1 MTKKYQ
7 YHKWLKGISN
17 MKKPI
22 NKEHCGCSDHKD
34 EVELSRRKFLSLG
47 MALSAGLIFSKFGYA
62 KNISAKHPGLSFM
75 NPLNAQADSVIVLW
89 LAGAPSQFETF
100 SPKPKSKNGGSTKAI
115 QSNVSGIELAE
126 NLPLL
131 SQQMD
136 KVTLIRTLTSKE
148 GNHNRASYLMHT
160 SYPPTG
166 VVKHPSFGAIT
177 VKELG
182 GAKEFEL
189 PYFIS
194 ISGPSYSAEFLG
206 KEYSPYV
213 IKDVN
218 KPLENIAKFKD
229 VDDSRF
235 TKRLELLNE
244 MESSFYSEKGL
255 EDIKE
260 RQVIYDKS
268 VKMMNS
274 PLIKAFDLSEES
286 DVMRKAYGEN
296 DFGKGC
302 LMARRLVE
310 TGVKFVEVT
319 LDGWDTHQDNFTRS
333 ASLCKQLDPAFSTL
347 ISDLSQRGMLER
359 TLVLC
364 LGEFGR
370 TPAINANEG
379 RDHYPDAFACAV
391 AGGGIRGGR
400 VYGET
405 NDDGNQIVSNKVTPG
420 NLFAT
425 LSHQLGI
432 DYNKV
437 IYSPQGR
444 PLTYVNEGK
453 VIEELV
459 S

>member
-1 MTKKYQ
+1 
-7 YHKWLKGISN
+7 
-17 MKKPI
+17 
-22 NKEHCGCSDHKD
+22 
-34 EVELSRRKFLSLG
+34 
-47 MALSAGLIFSKFGYA
+47 MALSAGVIFSKFGFAKSIAA
-62 KNISAKHPGLSFM
+62 KNPNLSFM
-75 NPLNAQADSVIVLW
+75 NPLNAQAENVIVLW

-100 SPKPKSKNGGSTKAI
+100 SPKTKSKNGGITKAI
-115 QSNVSGIELAE
+115 QTNISGIELSE

-131 SQQMD
+131 AGQMD

-177 VKELG
+177 AKELG
-182 GAKEFEL
+182 GAKEFDL

-194 ISGPSYSAEFLG
+194 LSGPSYSAEFLG

-213 IKDVN
+213 IKDVT
-218 KPLENIAKFKD
+218 KPLQNIAKFKD
-229 VDDSRF
+229 VDDTRF
-235 TKRLELLNE
+235 TERMKILNR
-244 MESSFYSEKGL
+244 MEDSFYKEKGL

-260 RQVIYDKS
+260 HQLIYEKS

-274 PLIKAFDLSEES
+274 PLIKAFDISEEP
-286 DVMRKAYGEN
+286 DVLKKAYGEN

-319 LDGWDTHQDNFTRS
+319 LDGWDTHQDNFTRVTN
-333 ASLCKQLDPAFSTL
+333 LCKKLDPAFSTL
-347 ISDLSQRGMLER
+347 VQDLSQRGMLDK

-364 LGEFGR
+364 MGEFGR

-379 RDHYPDAFACAV
+379 RDHYPDAFACAIS
-391 AGGGIRGGR
+391 GGGIRGGR

-405 NDDGNQIVSNKVTPG
+405 NDDGNQIVSNPVTPG

-432 DYNKV
+432 DFNKV
-437 IYSPQGR
+437 NHSPQGR
-444 PLTYVNEGK
+444 PLKYVNEGS

-459 S
+459 SG

>member
-1 MTKKYQ
+1 M
-7 YHKWLKGISN
+7 IN
-17 MKKPI
+17 
-22 NKEHCGCSDHKD
+22 NKEHCGQNDHKD
-34 EVELSRRKFLSLG
+34 EVELSRRKFLSLS
-47 MALSAGLIFSKFGYA
+47 MALSTGLIFSKFGFAKSIAA
-62 KNISAKHPGLSFM
+62 KNPSLSFM
-75 NPLNAQADSVIVLW
+75 NPLNAQAENVIVLW

-100 SPKPKSKNGGSTKAI
+100 SPKPKSKNGGLTRAI
-115 QSNVSGIELAE
+115 PTNVAGIELAE

-131 SQQMD
+131 AQQMD

-177 VKELG
+177 AKELG
-182 GAKEFEL
+182 GAREFDL

-194 ISGPSYSAEFLG
+194 LTGPSYSAEFLG

-213 IKDVN
+213 IKDVT
-218 KPLENIAKFKD
+218 KPLQNIAKFKD
-229 VDDSRF
+229 VDDTRF
-235 TKRLELLNE
+235 AERMKLLNQ
-244 MESSFYSEKGL
+244 MEDNFYKEKGL

-260 RQVIYDKS
+260 HQLIYEKS
-268 VKMMNS
+268 VRMMNS
-274 PLIKAFDLSEES
+274 PLIKAFDISEEP
-286 DVMRKAYGEN
+286 DVLKKAYGEN

-319 LDGWDTHQDNFTRS
+319 LDGWDTHQDNFSRVS
-333 ASLCKQLDPAFSTL
+333 NLCKKLDPAFSTL
-347 ISDLSQRGMLER
+347 VQDLSQRGMLDR

-364 LGEFGR
+364 MGEFGR
-370 TPAINANEG
+370 TPAINANDG
-379 RDHYPDAFACAV
+379 RDHYPDAFACAI

-405 NDDGNQIVSNKVTPG
+405 NDDGNQIISNPVTPG

-437 IYSPQGR
+437 IHSPQGR
-444 PLTYVNEGK
+444 PLKYVNEGS

>member
-1 MTKKYQ
+1 M
-7 YHKWLKGISN
+7 IN
-17 MKKPI
+17 
-22 NKEHCGCSDHKD
+22 NKEHCGQNDHKD
-34 EVELSRRKFLSLG
+34 EVELSRRKFLSLS
-47 MALSAGLIFSKFGYA
+47 MALSTGLIFSKFGFAKSIAA
-62 KNISAKHPGLSFM
+62 KNPNLSFM
-75 NPLNAQADSVIVLW
+75 NPMNAQAENVIVLW

-100 SPKPKSKNGGSTKAI
+100 SPKPKSKNGGSTKSI
-115 QSNVSGIELAE
+115 QTNIAGIELAA

-131 SQQMD
+131 AEQMD

-177 VKELG
+177 AKELG
-182 GAKEFEL
+182 GAKEFDL

-194 ISGPSYSAEFLG
+194 LTGPSYSAEFLG

-213 IKDVN
+213 IKDVT
-218 KPLENIAKFKD
+218 KPLQNIAKFKD
-229 VDDSRF
+229 VDDTRF
-235 TKRLELLNE
+235 AERMKLLNE
-244 MESSFYSEKGL
+244 MEDTFYKEKGL

-260 RQVIYDKS
+260 HQMIYEKS
-268 VKMMNS
+268 VRMMDS
-274 PLIKAFDLSEES
+274 PLIKAFDIS
-286 DVMRKAYGEN
+286 DEPDVLKKAYGEN

-302 LMARRLVE
+302 LMARRLIE

-319 LDGWDTHQDNFTRS
+319 LDGWDTHQNNFTRVS
-333 ASLCKQLDPAFSTL
+333 NLCKKLDPAFSTL
-347 ISDLSQRGMLER
+347 VQDLSQRGMLER

-364 LGEFGR
+364 MGEFGR
-370 TPAINANEG
+370 TPNINGNEG
-379 RDHYPDAFACAV
+379 RDHYPDAFACAI

-405 NDDGNQIVSNKVTPG
+405 NDDGNQIVSNPVTPG

-425 LSHQLGI
+425 LSRQLGI

-437 IYSPQGR
+437 IHSPQGR
-444 PLTYVNEGK
+444 PLKYVNEGS

>member
-1 MTKKYQ
+1 MKQHKKKEQ
-7 YHKWLKGISN
+7 QIS
-17 MKKPI
+17 
-22 NKEHCGCSDHKD
+22 EHCGSGDHKD
-34 EVELSRRKFLSLG
+34 EVEISRRKFLSLS
-47 MALSAGLIFSKFGYA
+47 MALSTGLIFSKFGFAKSVAA
-62 KNISAKHPGLSFM
+62 KNPGLSFM

-100 SPKPKSKNGGSTKAI
+100 SPKTKSKNGGTTKAI
-115 QSNVSGIELAE
+115 QTNVAGIELAE

-136 KVTLIRTLTSKE
+136 KLTLIRTLTSKE

-177 VKELG
+177 AKELG
-182 GAKEFEL
+182 GAKEFDL
-189 PYFIS
+189 PYFVS
-194 ISGPSYSAEFLG
+194 LTGPSYSAEFLG
-206 KEYSPYV
+206 KEFSPYV
-213 IKDVN
+213 IKDVT
-218 KPLENIAKFKD
+218 KPLQNIAKFKD
-229 VDDSRF
+229 VDDTRF
-235 TKRLELLNE
+235 SERMKLLNQ
-244 MESSFYSEKGL
+244 MEDSFYKEKGL

-260 RQVIYDKS
+260 HQLIYEKS

-274 PLIKAFDLSEES
+274 PLIKAFDISEEP
-286 DVMRKAYGEN
+286 DVLKKAYGEN

-319 LDGWDTHQDNFTRS
+319 LDGWDTHQDNFTRVS
-333 ASLCKQLDPAFSTL
+333 NLCKKLDPAFSTL
-347 ISDLSQRGMLER
+347 VQDLSQRGLLDK

-364 LGEFGR
+364 MGEFGR
-370 TPAINANEG
+370 TPNINGNEG
-379 RDHYPDAFACAV
+379 RDHYPDAFACAI

-405 NDDGNQIVSNKVTPG
+405 NDDGNQIVSNPVTPG

-425 LSHQLGI
+425 LSHRLGI

-437 IYSPQGR
+437 IHSPQGR
-444 PLTYVNEGK
+444 PLKYVNEGS

>member
-1 MTKKYQ
+1 MKQHKKKEKQ
-7 YHKWLKGISN
+7 IS
-17 MKKPI
+17 
-22 NKEHCGCSDHKD
+22 EHCGCSDHKD
-34 EVELSRRKFLSLG
+34 EVEISRRKFLSLS
-47 MALSAGLIFSKFGYA
+47 MALSTGLLFSKFGFAKSVAA
-62 KNISAKHPGLSFM
+62 KNPGLSFM

-100 SPKPKSKNGGSTKAI
+100 SPKTKSKNGGSTKAI
-115 QSNVSGIELAE
+115 QTNVTGIELAE

-136 KVTLIRTLTSKE
+136 KLTLIRTLTSKE

-177 VKELG
+177 AKELG
-182 GAKEFEL
+182 GAKEFDL
-189 PYFIS
+189 PYFVS
-194 ISGPSYSAEFLG
+194 LTGPSYSAEFLG

-213 IKDVN
+213 IKDVT
-218 KPLENIAKFKD
+218 KPLQNIAKFKD
-229 VDDSRF
+229 VDDTRF
-235 TKRLELLNE
+235 AERMKLLNQ
-244 MESSFYSEKGL
+244 MENSFYKEKGL

-260 RQVIYDKS
+260 HQLIYEKS

-274 PLIKAFDLSEES
+274 PLIKAFDISEEP
-286 DVMRKAYGEN
+286 DVLKKAYGEN
-296 DFGKGC
+296 SFGKGC

-319 LDGWDTHQDNFTRS
+319 LDGWDTHQDNFTRVS
-333 ASLCKQLDPAFSTL
+333 NLCKKLDPAFSTL
-347 ISDLSQRGMLER
+347 VQDLSQRGMLDR

-364 LGEFGR
+364 MGEFGR

-379 RDHYPDAFACAV
+379 RDHYPDAFACAI

-405 NDDGNQIVSNKVTPG
+405 NDDGNQIVSNPVTPG

-437 IYSPQGR
+437 IHSPQGR
-444 PLTYVNEGK
+444 PLKYVNEGS

>member
-1 MTKKYQ
+1 MSEKELVKKG
-7 YHKWLKGISN
+7 L
-17 MKKPI
+17 
-22 NKEHCGCSDHKD
+22 HCGCEDHKD
-34 EVELSRRKFLSLG
+34 EVELSRRKFLSLS
-47 MALSAGLIFSKFGYA
+47 MALSAGLIFSKFGFA
-62 KNISAKHPGLSFM
+62 KNIAAKNPNFSFM
-75 NPLNAQADSVIVLW
+75 NPLNAQAEAVIVLW

-115 QSNVSGIELAE
+115 ATNTSGIELAE

-131 SQQMD
+131 AQQMD
-136 KVTLIRTLTSKE
+136 KITLIRTLTSKE

-177 VKELG
+177 AKELG
-182 GAKEFEL
+182 GAKEFDL

-194 ISGPSYSAEFLG
+194 LTGPSYSAEFLG
-206 KEYSPYV
+206 KEFSPYV

-218 KPLENIAKFKD
+218 KPLQNIAKFKD
-229 VDDSRF
+229 VDETRF
-235 TKRLELLNE
+235 AERMKILNY
-244 MESSFYSEKGL
+244 MENNFYKEKGL

-260 RQVIYDKS
+260 HQVIYEKS

-274 PLIKAFDLSEES
+274 PLIKAFDISEES
-286 DVMRKAYGEN
+286 DVLKKAYGDN

-319 LDGWDTHQDNFTRS
+319 LDGWDTHQNNFTRVTNLS
-333 ASLCKQLDPAFSTL
+333 KKLDPAFSTL
-347 ISDLSQRGMLER
+347 VQDLSQRGMLDK

-364 LGEFGR
+364 MGEFGR

-379 RDHYPDAFACAV
+379 RDHYPDAFACAI

-405 NDDGNQIVSNKVTPG
+405 NDDGNQIIANPVTPG

-437 IYSPQGR
+437 NHSPQGR
-444 PLTYVNEGK
+444 PLKYVNEGS

>member
-1 MTKKYQ
+1 MKQHKKKEQ
-7 YHKWLKGISN
+7 QIS
-17 MKKPI
+17 
-22 NKEHCGCSDHKD
+22 EHCGCSDHKD
-34 EVELSRRKFLSLG
+34 EVEISRRKFLSLS
-47 MALSAGLIFSKFGYA
+47 MALSTGLIFSKFGFAKSVAA
-62 KNISAKHPGLSFM
+62 KNPGLSFM

-100 SPKPKSKNGGSTKAI
+100 SPKTKSKNGGSTKAI
-115 QSNVSGIELAE
+115 QTNVAGIELAE

-136 KVTLIRTLTSKE
+136 KLTLIRTLTSKE

-177 VKELG
+177 AKELG
-182 GAKEFEL
+182 GAKEFDL
-189 PYFIS
+189 PYFVS
-194 ISGPSYSAEFLG
+194 LTGPSYSAEFLG

-213 IKDVN
+213 IKDVT
-218 KPLENIAKFKD
+218 KPLQNIAKFKD
-229 VDDSRF
+229 VDDTRF
-235 TKRLELLNE
+235 AERMKLLNQ
-244 MESSFYSEKGL
+244 MEDSFYKEKGL

-260 RQVIYDKS
+260 HQLIYEKS

-274 PLIKAFDLSEES
+274 PLIKAFDISEEP
-286 DVMRKAYGEN
+286 DVLKKAYGEN
-296 DFGKGC
+296 NFGKGC

-319 LDGWDTHQDNFTRS
+319 LDGWDTHQDNFTRVS
-333 ASLCKQLDPAFSTL
+333 NLCKKLDPAFSTL
-347 ISDLSQRGMLER
+347 VQDLSQRGMLDR

-364 LGEFGR
+364 MGEFGR

-379 RDHYPDAFACAV
+379 RDHYPDAFACAI

-405 NDDGNQIVSNKVTPG
+405 NDDGNQIVSNPVTPG
-420 NLFAT
+420 NLFAS

-437 IYSPQGR
+437 IHSPQGR
-444 PLTYVNEGK
+444 PLKYVNEGS

>member
-1 MTKKYQ
+1 MKEKD
-7 YHKWLKGISN
+7 LIVKGL
-17 MKKPI
+17 
-22 NKEHCGCSDHKD
+22 HCGCSDHKE
-34 EVELSRRKFLSLG
+34 EVELSRRKFLSIS
-47 MALSAGLIFSKFGYA
+47 MALTSGLIFSKFGFA
-62 KNISAKHPGLSFM
+62 KNIARSNSSLTFM
-75 NPLNAQADSVIVLW
+75 NPLNAKAEAVIVLW

-100 SPKPKSKNGGSTKAI
+100 SPKPNSKNGGSTKSL
-115 QSNVSGIELAE
+115 QTSVPGIEISA
-126 NLPLL
+126 NLPMLAG
-131 SQQMD
+131 QID
-136 KVTLIRTLTSKE
+136 KLTIIRSLTSKE

-160 SYPPTG
+160 SYPPVG

-177 VKELG
+177 AKELG
-182 GAKEFEL
+182 GAKEFDL

-194 ISGPSYSAEFLG
+194 LAGPSYSAEFLG
-206 KEYSPYV
+206 KEFSPYV
-213 IKDVN
+213 IKDVD
-218 KPLENIAKFKD
+218 KPLQNIKKYKD

-235 TKRLELLNE
+235 AERINILNQ
-244 MESSFYSEKGL
+244 MEDSFYKEKGL

-260 RQVIYDKS
+260 HKLIYEKS

-286 DVMRKAYGEN
+286 DVLRQAYGDN
-296 DFGKGC
+296 SFGKGC

-319 LDGWDTHQDNFTRS
+319 LDGWDTHQDNFTRTS
-333 ASLCKQLDPAFSTL
+333 NLCKKLDPALSTL
-347 ISDLSQRGMLER
+347 LQDLSQKGMLDK

-364 LGEFGR
+364 MGEFGR
-370 TPAINANEG
+370 TPSINANEG
-379 RDHYPDAFACAV
+379 RDHYPNAFACAV

-405 NDDGNQIVSNKVTPG
+405 SEDGDQIISNPVTPE

-425 LSHQLGI
+425 LCSQLGI

-437 IYSPQGR
+437 NYSPQGR
-444 PLTYVNEGK
+444 PLKYVNSGS

>member
-1 MTKKYQ
+1 MSHKK
-7 YHKWLKGISN
+7 LIKGL
-17 MKKPI
+17 
-22 NKEHCGCSDHKD
+22 HCGCKDHKD
-34 EVELSRRKFLSLG
+34 EVELSRRKFLSLS
-47 MALSAGLIFSKFGYA
+47 MALTSGLIFSKFAYA
-62 KNISAKHPGLSFM
+62 KHIALKNPNLSFM
-75 NPLNAQADSVIVLW
+75 NPLSAQAEHVIVLW

-100 SPKPKSKNGGSTKAI
+100 SPKTKSKNGGSTKAI
-115 QSNVSGIELAE
+115 PTNVSGIELAE

-136 KVTLIRTLTSKE
+136 KITLIRSLTSKE

-160 SYPPTG
+160 SYPPVG

-177 VKELG
+177 AAELG
-182 GAKEFEL
+182 GAKEFDL

-194 ISGPSYSAEFLG
+194 LAGPSYSAEFLG
-206 KEYSPYV
+206 KQYSPYIV
-213 IKDVN
+213 KDVN
-218 KPLENIAKFKD
+218 KPLQNINKYGSI
-229 VDDSRF
+229 DDNRF
-235 TKRLELLNE
+235 EKRIDLLHEIEDN
-244 MESSFYSEKGL
+244 FYKEKGL
-255 EDIKE
+255 DDINDHK
-260 RQVIYDKS
+260 VIYDKS

-274 PLIKAFDLSEES
+274 PLIKAFDISEES
-286 DVMRKAYGEN
+286 DTLKQAYGNN

-319 LDGWDTHQDNFTRS
+319 LDGWDTHLDNFTRS
-333 ASLCKQLDPAFSTL
+333 SNLCKKLDPAFSTL
-347 ISDLSQRGMLER
+347 VQDLSQRGMLDK

-370 TPAINANEG
+370 TPAINTNDG
-379 RDHYPDAFACAV
+379 RDHYPDAFACAI
-391 AGGGIRGGR
+391 AGGGFKGGK

-405 NDDGNQIVSNKVTPG
+405 NDDGNKILSNPVTPE

-425 LSHQLGI
+425 LCFQLGI

-437 IYSPQGR
+437 NYSPQGR
-444 PLTYVNEGK
+444 PLKYVNNGT
-453 VIEELV
+453 VIEELI

>member
-1 MTKKYQ
+1 MSEKDLIKKG
-7 YHKWLKGISN
+7 L
-17 MKKPI
+17 
-22 NKEHCGCSDHKD
+22 HCGCKDHKEEA
-34 EVELSRRKFLSLG
+34 EVSRRKFLSIS
-47 MALSAGLIFSKFGYA
+47 MALTSGLILSKFGFA
-62 KNISAKHPGLSFM
+62 KSVAQNNPGLSFM
-75 NPLNAQADSVIVLW
+75 NPLNAKAEAVIVLW

-100 SPKPKSKNGGSTKAI
+100 SPKSKSKNGGSTKSI
-115 QSNVSGIELAE
+115 QSNVSGIELSE
-126 NLPLL
+126 HLPML

-136 KVTLIRTLTSKE
+136 KMTLIRSLTSKE

-160 SYPPTG
+160 SYPPVG

-177 VKELG
+177 AKELG
-182 GAKEFEL
+182 GAKEFDL

-194 ISGPSYSAEFLG
+194 LAGPSYSAEFLG

-213 IKDVN
+213 IKDID
-218 KPLENIAKFKD
+218 KPLQNIKKFKD
-229 VDDSRF
+229 VDDARF
-235 TKRLELLNE
+235 AERMNILSK
-244 MESSFYSEKGL
+244 MEDNFYKEKGL

-260 RQVIYDKS
+260 HKLIYEKS

-274 PLIKAFDLSEES
+274 PLIKAFDISEES
-286 DVMRKAYGEN
+286 DVLKQAYGDN
-296 DFGKGC
+296 SFGKGC

-319 LDGWDTHQDNFTRS
+319 LDGWDTHQDNFTRT
-333 ASLCKQLDPAFSTL
+333 ANLCKKLDPALSTL
-347 ISDLSQRGMLER
+347 LQDLSQKGMLDK

-364 LGEFGR
+364 MGEFGR

-379 RDHYPDAFACAV
+379 RDHYPNAFACAV

-400 VYGET
+400 IYGET
-405 NDDGNQIVSNKVTPG
+405 SDDGDQIISNPVTPE

-425 LSHQLGI
+425 LCSQLGI

-437 IYSPQGR
+437 NYSPQGR
-444 PLTYVNEGK
+444 PLKYVNSGI

>member
-1 MTKKYQ
+1 MSEKELIKKG
-7 YHKWLKGISN
+7 L
-17 MKKPI
+17 
-22 NKEHCGCSDHKD
+22 HCGCKDHKE
-34 EVELSRRKFLSLG
+34 EVEISRRKFLSVSI
-47 MALSAGLIFSKFGYA
+47 ALSAGLIFSKLGYA
-62 KNISAKHPGLSFM
+62 KHIAKKHSNLSFM
-75 NPLNAQADSVIVLW
+75 NPLNAQAEAVIVLW

-100 SPKPKSKNGGSTKAI
+100 SPKTKSKNGGITKAI
-115 QSNVSGIELAE
+115 QTNVSGIEVSE
-126 NLPLL
+126 YLPLL

-136 KVTLIRTLTSKE
+136 KLTLIRSLNSKE
-148 GNHNRASYLMHT
+148 GNHVRASYLMHT

-177 VKELG
+177 AKELG
-182 GAKEFEL
+182 GAKEFDL
-189 PYFIS
+189 PYFVS
-194 ISGPSYSAEFLG
+194 LSGPSYSAEFLG

-213 IKDVN
+213 IKDVKKPMQNIN
-218 KPLENIAKFKD
+218 KYAS
-229 VDDSRF
+229 VDDNRF
-235 TKRLELLNE
+235 NERIKLLNE
-244 MESSFYSEKGL
+244 LDDNFYKEKGL
-255 EDIKE
+255 DDIKE
-260 RQVIYDKS
+260 HKLIYEKS

-274 PLIKAFDLSEES
+274 PLIKAFDISEES
-286 DVMRKAYGEN
+286 DVLRQAYGDN

-333 ASLCKQLDPAFSTL
+333 ANLSKKLDSAFSTL
-347 ISDLSQRGMLER
+347 IQDLTQKGMLDK

-364 LGEFGR
+364 MGEFGR

-379 RDHYPDAFACAV
+379 RDHYPDAFACAI

-405 NDDGNQIVSNKVTPG
+405 NDDGNKIISNPVSPE

-425 LSHQLGI
+425 LCSQLGI

-437 IYSPQGR
+437 NHSPQGR
-444 PLTYVNEGK
+444 PLKYVNNGT
-453 VIEELV
+453 VIEELI

>member
-1 MTKKYQ
+1 MKESELIKKG
-7 YHKWLKGISN
+7 L
-17 MKKPI
+17 
-22 NKEHCGCSDHKD
+22 HCGCKDHKE
-34 EVELSRRKFLSLG
+34 EVEFSRRKFLSLS
-47 MALSAGLIFSKFGYA
+47 MALTSGLIFSKLGYA
-62 KNISAKHPGLSFM
+62 KHIALKNPDLSFM
-75 NPLNAQADSVIVLW
+75 NPLSAQAEAVIVLW

-100 SPKPKSKNGGSTKAI
+100 SPKTKSKNGGTTKAI
-115 QSNVSGIELAE
+115 ASNVSGIELAE
-126 NLPLL
+126 NLPLI

-136 KVTLIRTLTSKE
+136 KIALIRSLTSKE

-160 SYPPTG
+160 SYPPVG

-177 VKELG
+177 AKELG
-182 GAKEFEL
+182 GAKEFDL

-194 ISGPSYSAEFLG
+194 LSGPSYSAEFLG
-206 KEYSPYV
+206 KEFSPYV

-218 KPLENIAKFKD
+218 KPLQNINKFAS
-229 VDDSRF
+229 VTNSRF
-235 TKRLELLNE
+235 NDRIKLLNDIE
-244 MESSFYSEKGL
+244 DNFYNEKSL
-255 EDIKE
+255 DDINEHKT
-260 RQVIYDKS
+260 IYDKS
-268 VKMMNS
+268 VRMMNS
-274 PLIKAFDLSEES
+274 PLVKAFDISEES
-286 DVMRKAYGEN
+286 DTLKQAYGDN
-296 DFGKGC
+296 AFGKGC

-319 LDGWDTHQDNFTRS
+319 LDGWDTHQDNFTRTS
-333 ASLCKQLDPAFSTL
+333 NLCKKLDPAFSAL
-347 ISDLSQRGMLER
+347 VQDLSQRGMLDK

-391 AGGGIRGGR
+391 AGGGFKGG
-400 VYGET
+400 VAYGET
-405 NDDGNQIVSNKVTPG
+405 NEDGNKITQNPVSPE

-425 LSHQLGI
+425 LCFQLGI

-437 IYSPQGR
+437 NYSPQGR
-444 PLTYVNEGK
+444 PLKYINSGS

>member
-1 MTKKYQ
+1 MA
-7 YHKWLKGISN
+7 
-17 MKKPI
+17 
-22 NKEHCGCSDHKD
+22 NKNKEKLIDTEHCGCEDHKD
-34 EVELSRRKFLSLG
+34 EVELSRRKFLSLSV
-47 MALSAGLIFSKFGYA
+47 ALSAGVIFSKFGFAKSIAA
-62 KNISAKHPGLSFM
+62 KNSNLSFM
-75 NPLNAQADSVIVLW
+75 NPLNQQAEAVIVLW

-100 SPKPKSKNGGSTKAI
+100 SPKPKSKNGGTTKAI
-115 QSNVSGIELAE
+115 QTNVSGIEIAE
-126 NLPLL
+126 SMPLIAG
-131 SQQMD
+131 QMD
-136 KVTLIRTLTSKE
+136 KITLIRTLTSKE

-177 VKELG
+177 AKELG
-182 GAKEFEL
+182 GAKEFDL

-194 ISGPSYSAEFLG
+194 LTGPSYSAEFLG
-206 KEYSPYV
+206 KEYSPYI

-218 KPLENIAKFKD
+218 KPLQNIAKFKD
-229 VDDSRF
+229 VDDIRF
-235 TKRLELLNE
+235 SERMKILNQ
-244 MESSFYSEKGL
+244 MEDSFYKEKGL

-260 RQVIYDKS
+260 HQVIYEKS

-274 PLIKAFDLSEES
+274 PLIKAFDISEES
-286 DVMRKAYGEN
+286 DVLKKAYGDN

-319 LDGWDTHQDNFTRS
+319 LDGWDTHQDNFTRT
-333 ASLCKQLDPAFSTL
+333 ANLNKKLDPAFSTL
-347 ISDLSQRGMLER
+347 VQDLSQRGMLDK

-364 LGEFGR
+364 MGEFGR

-379 RDHYPDAFACAV
+379 RDHYPDAFCCAV

-405 NDDGNQIVSNKVTPG
+405 NDDGNQIVANPVTPG

-437 IYSPQGR
+437 NYSPQGR
-444 PLTYVNEGK
+444 PLKYVNEGS
-453 VIEELV
+453 VIEELI

>member
-1 MTKKYQ
+1 MKQNKI
-7 YHKWLKGISN
+7 KGKQFS
-17 MKKPI
+17 
-22 NKEHCGCSDHKD
+22 EHCGCNGHKD
-34 EVELSRRKFLSLG
+34 EVEISRRKFLSLS
-47 MALSAGLIFSKFGYA
+47 MALSTGLIFSKFGIA
-62 KNISAKHPGLSFM
+62 KNVAAKNPGLSFM

-100 SPKPKSKNGGSTKAI
+100 SPKTKSKNGGSTKAI
-115 QSNVSGIELAE
+115 QTNVAGIELAE

-131 SQQMD
+131 AQQMD
-136 KVTLIRTLTSKE
+136 KLTLIRTLTSKE

-177 VKELG
+177 AKELG
-182 GAKEFEL
+182 GAKEFDL
-189 PYFIS
+189 PYFVS
-194 ISGPSYSAEFLG
+194 LTGPSYSAEFLG

-213 IKDVN
+213 IKDVT
-218 KPLENIAKFKD
+218 KPLQNIVKFKD
-229 VDDSRF
+229 VDDTRF
-235 TKRLELLNE
+235 TERMKLLNQ
-244 MESSFYSEKGL
+244 MEDSFYKEKGL

-260 RQVIYDKS
+260 HQLIYEKS

-274 PLIKAFDLSEES
+274 PLIKAFDISEEP
-286 DVMRKAYGEN
+286 DVLKKAYGEN
-296 DFGKGC
+296 NFGKGC

-319 LDGWDTHQDNFTRS
+319 LDGWDTHQDNFTRVS
-333 ASLCKQLDPAFSTL
+333 NLCKKLDPAFSTL
-347 ISDLSQRGMLER
+347 VQDLSQRGMLDR

-364 LGEFGR
+364 MGEFGR

-379 RDHYPDAFACAV
+379 RDHYPDAFACAI

-405 NDDGNQIVSNKVTPG
+405 NDDGNQIVSNPVTPG
-420 NLFAT
+420 NLFAS

-437 IYSPQGR
+437 IHSPQGR
-444 PLTYVNEGK
+444 PLKYVNEGS

>member
-1 MTKKYQ
+1 MNKT
-7 YHKWLKGISN
+7 
-17 MKKPI
+17 I
-22 NKEHCGCSDHKD
+22 NKEHCGCNDHKD
-34 EVELSRRKFLSLG
+34 EVELSRRKFLSLS
-47 MALSAGLIFSKFGYA
+47 MALSTGLIFSKFGFAKGIAA
-62 KNISAKHPGLSFM
+62 KNPNLSFM
-75 NPLNAQADSVIVLW
+75 NPLNAQADNVIVLW

-100 SPKPKSKNGGSTKAI
+100 SPKTKSKNGGATKAI
-115 QSNVSGIELAE
+115 QTNISGIELAE

-131 SQQMD
+131 AGQMD
-136 KVTLIRTLTSKE
+136 MVTLIRTLTSKE

-160 SYPPTG
+160 SHPPTG

-177 VKELG
+177 AKELG
-182 GAKEFEL
+182 GAKEFDL

-194 ISGPSYSAEFLG
+194 LTGPSYSAEFLG

-218 KPLENIAKFKD
+218 KPLQNIAKFKD
-229 VDDSRF
+229 VDDTRF
-235 TKRLELLNE
+235 AERMKLLNQ
-244 MESSFYSEKGL
+244 MEDSFYKEKGL

-260 RQVIYDKS
+260 HQLIYEKS
-268 VKMMNS
+268 VRMMNS
-274 PLIKAFDLSEES
+274 PLIKAFDISEEP
-286 DVMRKAYGEN
+286 DVLKKAYGEN

-319 LDGWDTHQDNFTRS
+319 LDGWDTHQDNFSRVS
-333 ASLCKQLDPAFSTL
+333 NLCKKLDPAFSTL
-347 ISDLSQRGMLER
+347 LQDLSQRGMLDR

-364 LGEFGR
+364 MGEFGR

-379 RDHYPDAFACAV
+379 RDHYPDAFACAIS
-391 AGGGIRGGR
+391 GGGIRGGR

-405 NDDGNQIVSNKVTPG
+405 NDDGNQIISNPVTPG
-420 NLFAT
+420 NLFGT

-432 DYNKV
+432 DFNKV
-437 IYSPQGR
+437 IHSPQGR
-444 PLTYVNEGK
+444 PLKYVNDGS
-453 VIEELV
+453 VIEELI

>member
-1 MTKKYQ
+1 MNKT
-7 YHKWLKGISN
+7 
-17 MKKPI
+17 I
-22 NKEHCGCSDHKD
+22 NKEHCGCNDHKD
-34 EVELSRRKFLSLG
+34 EVELSRRKFLSLS
-47 MALSAGLIFSKFGYA
+47 MALSTGLIFSKFGFAKSIAA
-62 KNISAKHPGLSFM
+62 KNPNLSFM
-75 NPLNAQADSVIVLW
+75 NPLNAQAENVIVLW

-100 SPKPKSKNGGSTKAI
+100 SPKPKSKNGGTTKAI
-115 QSNVSGIELAE
+115 QTNISGIELSE

-131 SQQMD
+131 AGQMD

-177 VKELG
+177 AKELG
-182 GAKEFEL
+182 GAKEFDL

-194 ISGPSYSAEFLG
+194 LTGPSYSAEFLG

-213 IKDVN
+213 IKDVT
-218 KPLENIAKFKD
+218 KPLQNIAKFKD
-229 VDDSRF
+229 VDDTRF
-235 TKRLELLNE
+235 TERMKLLNQ
-244 MESSFYSEKGL
+244 MEDSFFKEKGL

-260 RQVIYDKS
+260 HQLIYEKS
-268 VKMMNS
+268 VRMMNS
-274 PLIKAFDLSEES
+274 PLIKAFDISEEP
-286 DVMRKAYGEN
+286 DVLKKAYGEN

-319 LDGWDTHQDNFTRS
+319 LDGWDTHQDNFTRVYN
-333 ASLCKQLDPAFSTL
+333 LCKKLDPAFSTL
-347 ISDLSQRGMLER
+347 VQDLSQRGMLER

-364 LGEFGR
+364 MGEFGR

-379 RDHYPDAFACAV
+379 RDHYPDAFACAI

-400 VYGET
+400 VFGET
-405 NDDGNQIVSNKVTPG
+405 NDDGNQIVSNPVTPG

-432 DYNKV
+432 DFNKV
-437 IYSPQGR
+437 IHSPQGR
-444 PLTYVNEGK
+444 PLKYVNEGS

>member
-1 MTKKYQ
+1 MKQNKNREK
-7 YHKWLKGISN
+7 HISD
-17 MKKPI
+17 
-22 NKEHCGCSDHKD
+22 HCGQNDHKD
-34 EVELSRRKFLSLG
+34 EVELSRRKFLSLS
-47 MALSAGLIFSKFGYA
+47 MALSTGLIFSKFGFAKSIAA
-62 KNISAKHPGLSFM
+62 KNPNLSFM
-75 NPLNAQADSVIVLW
+75 NPLNAQAENVIVLW

-100 SPKPKSKNGGSTKAI
+100 SPKPKSKNGGSTKSI
-115 QSNVSGIELAE
+115 QTNIAGIELSE

-131 SQQMD
+131 AEQMD

-177 VKELG
+177 AKELG
-182 GAKEFEL
+182 GAKEFDL

-194 ISGPSYSAEFLG
+194 LTGPSYSAEFLG

-213 IKDVN
+213 IKDVT
-218 KPLENIAKFKD
+218 KPLQNIAKFKD
-229 VDDSRF
+229 VDDTRF
-235 TKRLELLNE
+235 AERMRILNN
-244 MESSFYSEKGL
+244 MEDTFYKEKGL

-260 RQVIYDKS
+260 HQLIYEKS
-268 VKMMNS
+268 VRMMDS
-274 PLIKAFDLSEES
+274 PLIKAFDIS
-286 DVMRKAYGEN
+286 DEPDVLKKAYGEN

-302 LMARRLVE
+302 LMARRLIE

-319 LDGWDTHQDNFTRS
+319 LDGWDTHQNNFTRVS
-333 ASLCKQLDPAFSTL
+333 NLCKKLDPAFSTL
-347 ISDLSQRGMLER
+347 VQDLSQRGMLDR

-364 LGEFGR
+364 MGEFGR
-370 TPAINANEG
+370 TPAINTNDG
-379 RDHYPDAFACAV
+379 RDHYPDAFACAI

-405 NDDGNQIVSNKVTPG
+405 NDDGNQIVSNPVTPG

-437 IYSPQGR
+437 IHSPQGR
-444 PLTYVNEGK
+444 PLKYVNEGS

>member
-1 MTKKYQ
+1 
-7 YHKWLKGISN
+7 
-17 MKKPI
+17 MKQHI
-22 NKEHCGCSDHKD
+22 NKEKQVSEHCGCKDHKD
-34 EVELSRRKFLSLG
+34 EIELSRRKFLSLS
-47 MALSAGLIFSKFGYA
+47 MALSTGLIFSKFGFAKSIAA
-62 KNISAKHPGLSFM
+62 KNPNLSFM
-75 NPLNAQADSVIVLW
+75 NPLNAQAENVIVLW

-100 SPKPKSKNGGSTKAI
+100 SPKPKSKNGGLTKAI
-115 QSNVSGIELAE
+115 QTNVPGIELAE

-131 SQQMD
+131 AQQMD

-177 VKELG
+177 AKELG

-194 ISGPSYSAEFLG
+194 LSGPSYSAEFLG

-213 IKDVN
+213 IKDVT
-218 KPLENIAKFKD
+218 KPLQNIAKFKD

-235 TKRLELLNE
+235 AERMKLLNQ
-244 MESSFYSEKGL
+244 MEDSFYKEKGL

-260 RQVIYDKS
+260 HQLIYEKS
-268 VKMMNS
+268 VRMMNS
-274 PLIKAFDLSEES
+274 PLIKAFDISEEP
-286 DVMRKAYGEN
+286 DVLKKAYGEN

-302 LMARRLVE
+302 LMARRLIE

-319 LDGWDTHQDNFTRS
+319 LDGWDTHQDNFSRVS
-333 ASLCKQLDPAFSTL
+333 NLCKKLDPAFSTL
-347 ISDLSQRGMLER
+347 VQDLSQRGMLDR
-359 TLVLC
+359 SLVLC
-364 LGEFGR
+364 MGEFGR

-379 RDHYPDAFACAV
+379 RDHYPDAFACAI

-405 NDDGNQIVSNKVTPG
+405 NDDGNQIASNPVTPG

-432 DYNKV
+432 DFNKV
-437 IYSPQGR
+437 IHSPQGR
-444 PLTYVNEGK
+444 PLKYVNEGS

>member
-1 MTKKYQ
+1 MSHKELIKKG
-7 YHKWLKGISN
+7 L
-17 MKKPI
+17 
-22 NKEHCGCSDHKD
+22 HCGCKDHKD
-34 EVELSRRKFLSLG
+34 EVEISRRKFLSLS
-47 MALSAGLIFSKFGYA
+47 MALTSGLIFSKLGYA
-62 KNISAKHPGLSFM
+62 KHIAAKHPNLSFM
-75 NPLNAQADSVIVLW
+75 NPLNAQAEAVIVLW

-100 SPKPKSKNGGSTKAI
+100 SPKPKSKNGGGTKAI
-115 QSNVSGIELAE
+115 HTNIAGIEIAE

-136 KVTLIRTLTSKE
+136 KITLIRSLTSKE
-148 GNHNRASYLMHT
+148 GNHVRASYLMHT

-177 VKELG
+177 AKELG
-182 GAKEFEL
+182 GAKEFDL
-189 PYFIS
+189 PYFVS

-206 KEYSPYV
+206 KEFSPFV
-213 IKDVN
+213 IKDVK
-218 KPLENIAKFKD
+218 KPLQNINKYANIN
-229 VDDSRF
+229 DSRF
-235 TKRLELLNE
+235 NERVKLLNE
-244 MESSFYSEKGL
+244 IDDNFYKEKGL
-255 EDIKE
+255 DDIKE
-260 RQVIYDKS
+260 HKIIYDKS

-274 PLIKAFDLSEES
+274 PLIKAFDIGEES
-286 DVMRKAYGEN
+286 DILKQAYGDN

-302 LMARRLVE
+302 LMARRLIE

-319 LDGWDTHQDNFTRS
+319 LDGWDTHTDNFTRS
-333 ASLCKQLDPAFSTL
+333 ANLAKKLDPAFASL
-347 ISDLSQRGMLER
+347 VQDLSQKGMLDK

-370 TPAINANEG
+370 TPGINANDG
-379 RDHYPDAFACAV
+379 RDHYPDAFACAI

-405 NDDGNQIVSNKVTPG
+405 NDDGNQIISNPVPPE

-437 IYSPQGR
+437 NYSPVGR
-444 PLTYVNEGK
+444 PLKYVNNGS

-459 S
+459 N

>member
-1 MTKKYQ
+1 
-7 YHKWLKGISN
+7 
-17 MKKPI
+17 MKNKLI
-22 NKEHCGCSDHKD
+22 NREHCGCNDHKD
-34 EVELSRRKFLSLG
+34 EVELSRRKFLSLS
-47 MALSAGLIFSKFGYA
+47 MALSTGLIFSKFGFAKSIAA
-62 KNISAKHPGLSFM
+62 KNPNLSFM

-100 SPKPKSKNGGSTKAI
+100 SPKPKSKNSGSTKAI
-115 QSNVSGIELAE
+115 QTNISGIELAE

-177 VKELG
+177 AKELG
-182 GAKEFEL
+182 GAKEFDL

-194 ISGPSYSAEFLG
+194 LTGPSYSAEFLG

-213 IKDVN
+213 IKDVT
-218 KPLENIAKFKD
+218 KPLQNIAKFKD
-229 VDDSRF
+229 VDETRF
-235 TKRLELLNE
+235 AERMKLLNQ
-244 MESSFYSEKGL
+244 MEDSFFNEKGL

-260 RQVIYDKS
+260 HQLIYEKS
-268 VKMMNS
+268 VRMMNS
-274 PLIKAFDLSEES
+274 PLIKAFDISEEP
-286 DVMRKAYGEN
+286 DVLKKAYGEN

-302 LMARRLVE
+302 LMARRLIE

-319 LDGWDTHQDNFTRS
+319 LDGWDTHQDNFSRVS
-333 ASLCKQLDPAFSTL
+333 NLCKKLDPAFSTL
-347 ISDLSQRGMLER
+347 VQDLSQKGMLDR

-364 LGEFGR
+364 MGEFGR

-379 RDHYPDAFACAV
+379 RDHYPDAFACAI

-405 NDDGNQIVSNKVTPG
+405 NDDGNQIVSNPVTPG

-437 IYSPQGR
+437 IHSPQGR
-444 PLTYVNEGK
+444 PLKYVNEGS
-453 VIEELV
+453 VIEELA

>member
-1 MTKKYQ
+1 M
-7 YHKWLKGISN
+7 IN
-17 MKKPI
+17 
-22 NKEHCGCSDHKD
+22 NKEHCGQNDHKD
-34 EVELSRRKFLSLG
+34 EVELSRRKFLSLS
-47 MALSAGLIFSKFGYA
+47 MALSTGLIFSKFGLAKSIAA
-62 KNISAKHPGLSFM
+62 KNPSLSFM
-75 NPLNAQADSVIVLW
+75 NPLNAQADNVIVLW

-115 QSNVSGIELAE
+115 QTNIAGIELSE

-131 SQQMD
+131 AGQMD

-177 VKELG
+177 AKELG
-182 GAKEFEL
+182 GAKEFDL

-194 ISGPSYSAEFLG
+194 LTGPSYSAEFLG

-213 IKDVN
+213 VKDVT
-218 KPLENIAKFKD
+218 KPLQNIAKFKD
-229 VDDSRF
+229 VDDTRF
-235 TKRLELLNE
+235 AERMRILND
-244 MESSFYSEKGL
+244 MENTFYKVKGL

-260 RQVIYDKS
+260 HQLIYEKS
-268 VKMMNS
+268 VRMMDS
-274 PLIKAFDLSEES
+274 PLIKAFDIS
-286 DVMRKAYGEN
+286 DEPDVLKKAYGEN

-302 LMARRLVE
+302 LMARRLIE

-319 LDGWDTHQDNFTRS
+319 LDGWDTHQNNFTRVS
-333 ASLCKQLDPAFSTL
+333 NLCKKLDPAFSTL
-347 ISDLSQRGMLER
+347 VQDLSQRGLLDK

-364 LGEFGR
+364 MGEFGR
-370 TPAINANEG
+370 TPNINANEG
-379 RDHYPDAFACAV
+379 RDHYPDAFACAI

-405 NDDGNQIVSNKVTPG
+405 NDDGNQIVSNPVTPG

-437 IYSPQGR
+437 IHSPQGR
-444 PLTYVNEGK
+444 PLKYVNEGS

>member
-1 MTKKYQ
+1 MKQ
-7 YHKWLKGISN
+7 HKNKEKQIS
-17 MKKPI
+17 
-22 NKEHCGCSDHKD
+22 EHCGCNDHKD
-34 EVELSRRKFLSLG
+34 EVELSRRKFLSLS
-47 MALSAGLIFSKFGYA
+47 MALSTGLIFSKFGFTKSIAA
-62 KNISAKHPGLSFM
+62 KNPNLSFM
-75 NPLNAQADSVIVLW
+75 NPLSAQAENVIVLW

-115 QSNVSGIELAE
+115 QTNISGIELSE

-131 SQQMD
+131 AGQMD
-136 KVTLIRTLTSKE
+136 KITFIRTLTSKE

-177 VKELG
+177 AKELG
-182 GAKEFEL
+182 GAKEFDL

-194 ISGPSYSAEFLG
+194 LTGPSYSAEFLG

-213 IKDVN
+213 IKDVT
-218 KPLENIAKFKD
+218 KPLQNIAKFKD
-229 VDDSRF
+229 VDDTRF
-235 TKRLELLNE
+235 AERMKLLNQ
-244 MESSFYSEKGL
+244 MEDSFYKEKGL

-260 RQVIYDKS
+260 HQLIYEKS
-268 VKMMNS
+268 VRMMNS
-274 PLIKAFDLSEES
+274 PLIKAFDISEEP
-286 DVMRKAYGEN
+286 DVLKKAYGEN

-302 LMARRLVE
+302 LIARRLIE

-319 LDGWDTHQDNFTRS
+319 LDGWDTHQDNFSRVS
-333 ASLCKQLDPAFSTL
+333 NLCKKLDPAFSTL
-347 ISDLSQRGMLER
+347 VQDLSQRGMLDR

-364 LGEFGR
+364 MGEFGR
-370 TPAINANEG
+370 TPAINANDG
-379 RDHYPDAFACAV
+379 RDHYPDAFACAI

-405 NDDGNQIVSNKVTPG
+405 NDDGNQIVSNPVTPG

-437 IYSPQGR
+437 IHSPQGR
-444 PLTYVNEGK
+444 PLKYVNEGS
-453 VIEELV
+453 VIEELI